1 MGKISKKLS
10 GLLSSQPLEK
20 IKNLGAGAIGEILS
34 DISGT
39 PTKQENNSNSSQA
52 PQGKRFE
59 EEAPQGDPY
68 VEDPSDETVGANKSK
83 NSLADK
89 ILELNSLRE
98 QGILNDE
105 EFETLKKDLLKP

>member
-10 GLLSSQPLEK
+10 GLLGSKPLEK
-20 IKNLGAGAIGEILS
+20 IKDLGVDAIGDILS

-39 PTKQENNSNSSQA
+39 PTKQKNSNSSQA
-52 PQGKRFE
+52 PQGERYE
-59 EEAPQGDPY
+59 GEPPQEDPY
-68 VEDPSDETVGANKSK
+68 LEQPSEETVEAKESK

-105 EFETLKKDLLKP
+105 EFKTLKKDLLKP

>member
-39 PTKQENNSNSSQA
+39 PTKQEKNSNSSKP

-59 EEAPQGDPY
+59 EEAPPEDPH

-83 NSLADK
+83 NSLADR
-89 ILELNSLRE
+89 ILELNRLRE